1 MPRPFPRPCPRR
13 KNRPGIR
20 DRHEAND
27 TGRRH
32 PGHRTYR
39 LHRCLRPTS
48 VGHHAVFESDP
59 PFVKYFI
66 TLQFRSDTKIGIFAQ
81 MSSTRITDP
90 PPFIPGFRIQNS
102 RFGGSIFGTQASEFK
117 TQNSEFKVQNSRF
130 GPGFR
135 IGGGWLVQ
143 SGSNLFTDD
152 PDPRATAS
160 PRLQPTRCPT
170 PSFFSFVLP
179 DPAKPRDGKH
189 KRQPRKFG
197 RNGPPSLRAGREEYA
212 RRRRSRLRSTVRM
225 TTDGRDPPRRT
236 RHGSISVC
244 RTPRP

>member
-27 TGRRH
+27 TCRRH

-102 RFGGSIFGTQASEFK
+102 RFGGVQYSGLKSQS
-117 TQNSEFKVQNSRF
+117 SRLKVQNSRF
-130 GPGFR
+130 KAQGSGLDLES
-135 IGGGWLVQ
+135 GGQ
-143 SGSNLFTDD
+143 SGSDLFMDD

-160 PRLQPTRCPT
+160 PRLQPTRCPA

-179 DPAKPRDGKH
+179 VRGLCRIGKH
-189 KRQPRKFG
+189 KRQPLRFG

-225 TTDGRDPPRRT
+225 TTDGRDPPRQT